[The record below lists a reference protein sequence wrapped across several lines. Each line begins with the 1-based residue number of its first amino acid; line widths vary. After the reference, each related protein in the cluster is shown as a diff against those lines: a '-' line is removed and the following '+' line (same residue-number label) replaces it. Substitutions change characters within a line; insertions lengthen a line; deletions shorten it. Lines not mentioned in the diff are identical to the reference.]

1 MGAEST
7 GCEAPCDVRGK
18 DWARGGKAFLIWCVP
33 AAALLISALMGGPY
47 LVVVWPSLLSF
58 MGVACLLNARACG
71 RMHCYVTGP
80 FFLLLAIVAVL
91 HGLGIVG
98 LGSRGWLVLS
108 AVFVM
113 GGAALTWMPEWL
125 FGRYRNRSD
134 DGAATQ
140 SPRVRMTG

>member
-1 MGAEST
+1 
-7 GCEAPCDVRGK
+7 
-18 DWARGGKAFLIWCVP
+18 
-33 AAALLISALMGGPY
+33 
-47 LVVVWPSLLSF
+47 
-58 MGVACLLNARACG
+58 
-71 RMHCYVTGP
+71 MHCYVTGP

-134 DGAATQ
+134 DGEATQ